1 MNTFDDMKKKAAYL
15 VESAENKGYEFNNIE
30 PPSPSKYA

>member
-15 VESAENKGYEFNNIE
+15 VESAENKGYEFNRE
-30 PPSPSKYA
+30 RQRALCS